1 MAKQKTFNAVPI
13 CNYSV
18 IPIDK
23 NPSSYYTVKVRVRI
37 LGGSYG
43 RYQKNS
49 ETSHPD
55 SLQHR

>member
-1 MAKQKTFNAVPI
+1 MEKQKTFNAVPI
-13 CNYSV
+13 CNFSV

-23 NPSSYYTVKVRVRI
+23 NPSSYYTIKVRVRI
-37 LGGSYG
+37 LGGCYG

-49 ETSHPD
+49 ETAFAG